1 MAQQITAL
9 PTPPSRTSP
18 GTFSD
23 RTDAFLGALPGF
35 VSQANALA
43 TEAETNAST
52 ASAAASTAISKAA
65 DAVAAADAAAASSN
79 ATKWISGTTYAEGDV
94 VWSPV
99 DYQTYRRI
107 VAGAGT
113 TDPSADPTNWTRQ
126 LQIKTLNGQPLIGE
140 GDVAVNP
147 ALDVAYADRGTLR
160 SLTTLTDSV
169 IVDGIGLF
177 RHVTGSTEPDD
188 DETCFATATGRWL
201 LQCPHSDFITAQLV
215 SVPYAIYT
223 ASAVSTIGTVGSV
236 SVVSQTIAVA
246 GASTADTVVVT
257 PPGVM
262 GGRLSVY
269 GYVSAPGVVTVSVAN
284 PSAAIST
291 AVPAGSWR
299 IAVISTNTY

>member
-35 VSQANALA
+35 VSEANALA

-52 ASAAASTAISKAA
+52 ASTAAITATSKAA
-65 DAVAAADAAAASSN
+65 DAVAAADAAAAGSN
-79 ATKWISGTTYAEGDV
+79 AAKWISGTTYAEGDV

-99 DYQTYRRI
+99 DYHAYRRI
-107 VAGAGT
+107 VSGAGT
-113 TDPSADPTNWTRQ
+113 TDPSAYVTNWSPN
-126 LQIKTLNGQPLIGE
+126 LKVKT
-140 GDVAVNP
+140 
-147 ALDVAYADRGTLR
+147 LDVAYADRGTLR

-201 LQCPHSDFITAQLV
+201 LQCPHSDFITAQLT
-215 SVPYAIYT
+215 SAPYAPLIYT
-223 ASAVSTIGTVGSV
+223 ASAVNTIGTVATV
-236 SVVSQTIAVA
+236 SVVSQTIEVA
-246 GASTADTVVVT
+246 GASTADIVVVT
-257 PPGVM
+257 PPAVM
-262 GGRLSVY
+262 DGRLCVY

-284 PSAAIST
+284 PSAATSV

>member
-1 MAQQITAL
+1 MAQQINAL

-35 VSQANALA
+35 VSEANALA

-52 ASAAASTAISKAA
+52 ASAAAITATSKAA

-99 DYQTYRRI
+99 DYRTYRRI
-107 VAGAGT
+107 VSGAGT
-113 TDPSADPTNWTRQ
+113 TDPSADVTNWS
-126 LQIKTLNGQPLIGE
+126 PM
-140 GDVAVNP
+140 VVNP

-177 RHVTGSTEPDD
+177 RHVTGSIEPDD

-201 LQCPHSDFITAQLV
+201 LQCPHSDFITAQLI
-215 SVPYAIYT
+215 SAPLIYT
-223 ASAVSTIGTVGSV
+223 ASAVNTIGTVAAV

-246 GASTADTVVVT
+246 GASTADSVVVT
-257 PPGVM
+257 PPAVM
-262 GGRLSVY
+262 QGRLCVY

-284 PSAAIST
+284 PSASISA

>member
-1 MAQQITAL
+1 MAQQINAL

-35 VSQANALA
+35 VSEANALA

-52 ASAAASTAISKAA
+52 ASAAAITATSKAA

-107 VAGAGT
+107 VSGAGT
-113 TDPSADPTNWTRQ
+113 TDPSADVTNWS
-126 LQIKTLNGQPLIGE
+126 PM
-140 GDVAVNP
+140 VVNP

-177 RHVTGSTEPDD
+177 RHVTGSIEPDD

-201 LQCPHSDFITAQLV
+201 LQCPHSDFITAQLI
-215 SVPYAIYT
+215 SAPLIYT
-223 ASAVSTIGTVGSV
+223 ASAVNTIGTVAAV

-246 GASTADTVVVT
+246 GASTADSVVVT
-257 PPGVM
+257 PPAVM
-262 GGRLSVY
+262 QGRLCVY

-284 PSAAIST
+284 PSASISA

>member
-18 GTFSD
+18 GTFSE

-35 VSQANALA
+35 VSEANALA

-52 ASAAASTAISKAA
+52 ASTAAITATSKAA
-65 DAVAAADAAAASSN
+65 DAVAAADAAAAGSN
-79 ATKWISGTTYAEGDV
+79 AAKWISGTTYAEGDV

-99 DYQTYRRI
+99 DYQAYRRI
-107 VAGAGT
+107 VSGAGT
-113 TDPSADPTNWTRQ
+113 TDPSADVTNWSPN
-126 LQIKTLNGQPLIGE
+126 LKVKTLNSQSLLGE
-140 GDVAVNP
+140 GNVVVNP

-177 RHVTGSTEPDD
+177 RHVTGSMEPDD

-201 LQCPHSDFITAQLV
+201 LQCPHSDFITAQLT
-215 SVPYAIYT
+215 SGAAPIYT
-223 ASAVSTIGTVGSV
+223 ASAVNTIGTVATV

-246 GASTADTVVVT
+246 GASTADAVVVT
-257 PPGVM
+257 PPAVM
-262 GGRLSVY
+262 NGRLCVY
-269 GYVSAPGVVTVSVAN
+269 GYVSAPGAVTVCVAN
-284 PSAAIST
+284 PSAATSV

>member
-1 MAQQITAL
+1 MAQQINAL

-35 VSQANALA
+35 VSEANALA

-52 ASAAASTAISKAA
+52 ASAAAITATSKAA

-107 VAGAGT
+107 VSGAGT
-113 TDPSADPTNWTRQ
+113 TDPSADVTNWS
-126 LQIKTLNGQPLIGE
+126 PM
-140 GDVAVNP
+140 VVNP

-177 RHVTGSTEPDD
+177 RHVTGSIEPDD

-201 LQCPHSDFITAQLV
+201 LQCPHSDFITAQLI
-215 SVPYAIYT
+215 SAPLIYT
-223 ASAVSTIGTVGSV
+223 ASAVNTIGTVAAE

-246 GASTADTVVVT
+246 GASTADSVVVT
-257 PPGVM
+257 PPAVM
-262 GGRLSVY
+262 QGRLCVY

-284 PSAAIST
+284 PSASISA